1 MSSSVTPS
9 DSQIHLVGGVGGGGA
24 IINLSRLSPQMLLL
38 VCGCSWV
45 CRLRWREGAEEME
58 GQGRTQA
65 AESSQHTGKALT
77 PLLQGPTATLL
88 SLAGPG
94 ESMADGR
101 RMGKA
106 HAQTPPLS
114 FPEAPAEEGRWGS
127 VGAKGEH
134 SGVIGHTA
142 PLERDLHWPCIE
154 EVGDTT
160 LMC

>member
-1 MSSSVTPS
+1 MEGGSG
-9 DSQIHLVGGVGGGGA
+9 DGGV
-24 IINLSRLSPQMLLL
+24 
-38 VCGCSWV
+38 
-45 CRLRWREGAEEME
+45 REDA
-58 GQGRTQA
+58 GR
-65 AESSQHTGKALT
+65 ESSQHTGKALT
-77 PLLQGPTATLL
+77 PLLQGPTAATLL

-101 RMGKA
+101 RMGKGG
-106 HAQTPPLS
+106 AQTPPLS

-134 SGVIGHTA
+134 SGVIGHTV

-160 LMC
+160 LVLMAND